1 MWRSHFECAREEG
14 AVSGMSGQ
22 VGKEIKKKSHTD
34 KKLMKGEEIQEITNS
49 NATSEAWSMLP

>member
-1 MWRSHFECAREEG
+1 
-14 AVSGMSGQ
+14 MSGQ